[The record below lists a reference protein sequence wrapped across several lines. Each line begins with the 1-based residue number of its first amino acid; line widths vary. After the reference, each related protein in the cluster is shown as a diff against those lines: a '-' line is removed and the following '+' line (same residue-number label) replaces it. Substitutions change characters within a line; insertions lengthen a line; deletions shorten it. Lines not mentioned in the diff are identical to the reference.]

1 MATTR
6 KEYTGTGSAGPF
18 SLGGIDLIN
27 NSDLKV
33 YIFEPTRDPNTAVLQ
48 LEATNA
54 GTAGTDHPQ
63 YNASAPNGTAAGDI
77 QSTTPLNNY
86 QFTAS
91 DAITFN
97 VDANATPPIIAPSAN
112 AIITLERIT
121 TEDNKDFHAQGTI
134 RASELNAEL
143 KRIQHIAEEG
153 VNEAKGSIKESRF
166 SANAVDVGHPVSGI
180 DRRIEHVAKA
190 DSDDDAVNRDMLG
203 KVITQD
209 LLAGEGIDL
218 TDAVGGTNS
227 NAQVTISGEDSSK
240 TNKGIV
246 KINEGD
252 GIDVNYTNGDA
263 VISGEL
269 STKNN
274 RGIII
279 VESGHGIKVGA
290 SNETDSNYSGSA
302 IISTERSTPTTQG
315 VIKVNQVSGDA
326 INVTHAVGGTVGDVT
341 IGVDRSTASQQG
353 TVRVQSSVPITTT
366 YTADGEVSLS
376 INDNTVD
383 LAKIRND
390 DVITSAELD
399 ASTTTSNYPTP
410 DWDSEDSIATGKALA
425 KRFDAIMYSHTT
437 NKGTPPTETNFTEG
451 KLWYDHLNDQTLS
464 IWDKSGAN
472 TGTWRAITSGG
483 TFTSQPKVV
492 YVDSVNGNDLND
504 GHRIIKAKKT
514 IRGALLDVN
523 ENISSTTTT
532 NVTAA
537 TYNHQTGL
545 LTVTT
550 NAAHNLRVGMKVTMA
565 GLVWSCNYGGGTNN
579 HTFPEADD
587 PLRFV
592 SNILSNTQFEC
603 QLETTVDT
611 SLAHTYVSGGTV
623 TNQAG
628 RVGQGWMI
636 SVSAGT
642 YQEILPLRVEADN
655 VSIVGTTMRSCF
667 IHPSNT
673 QRYDTSKD
681 FNASDAITT
690 GTSEY
695 NTMFEMN
702 SGTYIW
708 GFAFSGLK
716 AGGWTTSGGSTLS
729 ARGAAT
735 GYVPEAGRNEQRTNV
750 DPDATYGLPP
760 VQGWIAAFRPNCSL
774 KKSPY
779 IQNCTSISDTDINNA
794 AYDPV
799 TQTGGLGGDKDSGM
813 TAGGILV
820 DGSVPSATS
829 PLRSFVV
836 DAFTQINMDGP
847 GILCTNNGYAQLVS
861 FFGTFCHY
869 HAKSLNGGM
878 LNLANCTTDYGRYG
892 LIADGKSATTTF
904 TSTVDGA
911 KAAGQTSFN
920 IDATTI
926 TSGYFGTGFNN
937 STANLRPGDNYLVSI
952 GSDTYE
958 IVSATPVGGSWT
970 ATNGWTVTIMK
981 TNSTNPAINDG
992 LTNAITD
999 GATVN
1004 FYQRSY
1010 ISTGGHTFEY
1020 VGAGTDY
1027 RAAPE
1032 NGGVP
1037 IEANEVINRNNGKVW
1052 QSSTNHVG
1060 KFKVGETFTIDQR
1073 SGKVESKGI
1082 TLTGPVTSN
1091 NNDNITIDPAGT
1103 GVVTI
1108 GSTFNA
1114 LTGSTIGNLTFAN
1127 GSITDSSGSISFG
1140 NENLSTTGWIIAI
1153 GQVEGG
1159 SLKADTTTI
1168 NAATITDTTGA
1179 ISFGDEN
1186 LSTTGSI
1193 TGGSLLVDTTT
1204 INAATITD
1212 STGAISFG
1220 DENLSTTGTFS
1231 AGNSTSQQHTLTG
1244 TVFSTAVSTGTV
1256 NTGAITSGSNN
1267 DITITPG
1274 GTGVVKLGKN
1284 LDVNGKSIISASN
1297 GNIPITPNGSGK
1309 VVLDGLNWPTA
1320 DGSSGYVLKTDGS
1333 GNLSWT
1339 QVLPA
1344 SNPTVSGSIVIT
1356 DNLQL
1361 TDDDDSHSI
1370 SLTAPATVP
1379 SNVVLTLPAAAPTAN
1394 QYLKAGASTPTTL
1407 EWENALAITTV
1418 QTASSQSAQLALTTQ
1433 EGDVVIRTDESK
1445 TYIKNSGTSNSMSDF
1460 THLQSPTGGV
1470 TSFNSNTGTITAD
1483 QALAAVNAASG
1494 TVGTA
1499 RLGSSGTASSSTF
1512 LRGDGSWQ
1520 TPPSTT
1526 VNNGSNNRV
1535 ITSAGGNAL
1544 DAEADLTF
1552 TSGKLDIGGSDSV
1565 KIDLVGANNPTIN
1578 FKQGN
1583 TQKGKILWD
1592 STGWLEIKNDSD
1604 GSEIRLKDDLQFSTD
1619 GSNFY
1624 SILNSNSTL
1633 SSSKL
1638 SGALPALNGSLL
1650 TNLPASGGTF
1660 TATASGALTNGKG
1673 VLINSNGTV
1682 SHPTA
1687 TAASWGN
1694 SNGNLNITGAF
1705 NVYPAGNNR
1714 FIVAN
1719 RLHGGSYPS
1728 LTAVKINDDNTITT
1742 GATVVPWSKSMA
1754 NLMVAW
1760 NPDDEMGIVTGPG
1773 SSTYWYYE
1781 VMKQFTL
1788 GGTNGLTITL
1798 GQEKTPI
1805 GTSYNNK
1812 SEGVASTDLVYIG
1825 SNTYAW
1831 MYKRGGTSHLRCRL
1845 VSNNTGGVSSQPNVT
1860 GYSTIQSND
1869 MKSNLSAVWNPD
1881 TSSIAIAHTSNES
1894 SGTLKIRSIQ
1904 VGTYSSFS
1912 LSSNVSTLSLNTGQT
1927 FYSVCIAYDTNNKS
1941 YFVTH
1946 MKPNGWASGQQ
1957 QLHGRAINVVSGSFS
1972 AGTESQMTTS
1982 GDTMY
1987 IDQSKNAL
1995 NYNATSDTLLAITS
2009 HHGSSSVF
2017 KVKEVTISG
2026 TGANPS
2032 FSLSADQVIATSLNN
2047 ESPSIRAS
2055 TGSDK
2060 WLLGYRPTS
2069 STTSWLSRTPASTTL
2084 TNDKYVG
2091 FADGSFSNGA
2101 TATIQLPNTVV
2112 DGLSGLTAGNKYFVG
2127 GDGTPDATDTYGKS
2141 VTAGVALSS
2150 STLLLK

>member
-6 KEYTGTGSAGPF
+6 LEYTGDGNTVTF
-18 SLGGIDLIN
+18 SLGTIDLIN
-27 NSDLKV
+27 RSDLKV
-33 YIFEPTRDPNTAVLQ
+33 YIFEPSRDSNTAVLQ
-48 LEATNA
+48 SEATNA
-54 GTAGTDHPQ
+54 GTAGTSHPQ
-63 YNASAPNGTAAGDI
+63 YDASNTSGSNAGSIAA
-77 QSTTPLNNY
+77 TTPVNNY
-86 QFTAS
+86 QFNSGNTQ
-91 DAITFN
+91 ITLN
-97 VDANATPPIIAPSAN
+97 TDNGVAKPTAN

-121 TEDNKDFHAQGTI
+121 SELQSDFSSQGTI
-134 RASELNAEL
+134 RASELNSEL
-143 KRIQHIAEEG
+143 RRIQHIAEEG
-153 VNEAKGSIKESRF
+153 VNEAKLSIKESRF

-180 DRRIEHVAKA
+180 DRRIEHVADA
-190 DSDDDAVNRDMLG
+190 DSDDDAVNREQLR
-203 KVITQD
+203 KVIFDD
-209 LLAGEGIDL
+209 LIEGEGINL
-218 TDAVGGTNS
+218 SDATGGSNS
-227 NAQVTISGEDSSK
+227 NGQTTISGEDSSK

-246 KINEGD
+246 KINEGEA
-252 GIDVNYTNGDA
+252 IDVNYTAGDA
-263 VISGEL
+263 VISAEN
-269 STKNN
+269 STKSNKGVLTVN
-274 RGIII
+274 
-279 VESGHGIKVGA
+279 SGHGIKVGP
-290 SNETDSNYSGSA
+290 SNESDAGYDGNAVVSA
-302 IISTERSTPTTQG
+302 DRTTPTTQG
-315 VIKVNQVSGDA
+315 IIKVNQVSGDA
-326 INVTHAVGGTVGDVT
+326 INVTHAVNGTVGDVS
-341 IGVDRSTASQQG
+341 IGVDRSTTSQQG
-353 TVRVQSSVPITTT
+353 VVRVQSSVPITTT
-366 YTADGEVSLS
+366 YTSDGEVSLA

-483 TFTSQPKVV
+483 TFTSQPKVI

-523 ENISSTTTT
+523 ENIAATTTT

-592 SNILSNTQFEC
+592 SNITSNTSFEC

-611 SLAHTYVSGGTV
+611 NLAHTYVSGGTV

-636 SVSAGT
+636 SVAAGT
-642 YQEILPLRVEADN
+642 YQEVLPLRVEADN

-673 QRYDTSKD
+673 QRYDTSRD
-681 FNASDAITT
+681 FNASNAVVA

-708 GFAFSGLK
+708 GFAFSGMK
-716 AGGWTTSGGSTLS
+716 AGGWTTSGGSTAS
-729 ARGAAT
+729 ARGDAT
-735 GYVPEAGRNEQRTNV
+735 GYVPEANRNEQRTNV
-750 DPDATYGLPP
+750 DPDSTYGLPP

-970 ATNGWTVTIMK
+970 ATNGWTITIMK
-981 TNSTNPAINDG
+981 TNATNPAINDG

-1037 IEANEVINRNNGKVW
+1037 IEAYEVVNLNMGKVW

-1060 KFKVGETFTIDQR
+1060 KFKVGDTFVIDQR

-1082 TLTGPVTSN
+1082 TLTGPVTTN
-1091 NNDNITIDPAGT
+1091 NNDNITIDPAGS
-1103 GVVTI
+1103 GVVNVGTI
-1108 GSTFNA
+1108 TLA
-1114 LTGSTIGNLTFAN
+1114 D
-1127 GSITDSSGSISFG
+1127 GSITDSSGAISFG
-1140 NENLSTTGWIIAI
+1140 NENLSTTGS
-1153 GQVEGG
+1153 V
-1159 SLKADTTTI
+1159 
-1168 NAATITDTTGA
+1168 
-1179 ISFGDEN
+1179 
-1186 LSTTGSI
+1186 
-1193 TGGSLLVDTTT
+1193 TGGSLVIDTTT

-1220 DENLSTTGTFS
+1220 DENLTTTGTFN
-1231 AGNSTSQQHTLTG
+1231 AGNSSSQQHVFTG
-1244 TVFSTAVSTGTV
+1244 TVFSTAISTGTV

-1267 DITITPG
+1267 DITVTPG
-1274 GTGVVKLGKN
+1274 GSGVVKLGKN
-1284 LDVNGKSIISASN
+1284 LDVNGNSIVSASN

-1309 VVLDGLNWPTA
+1309 VVLDGLSWPTA
-1320 DGSSGYVLKTDGS
+1320 DGSNGYVLKTDGS
-1333 GNLSWT
+1333 GNLSWIS
-1339 QVLPA
+1339 VLPA
-1344 SNPTVSGSIVIT
+1344 SNPIVSGSIVVT

-1379 SNVVLTLPAAAPTAN
+1379 SNVVLTLPAAAPSAN

-1418 QTASSQSAQLALTTQ
+1418 QTANSQSAQLALTTQ

-1445 TYIKNSGTSNSMSDF
+1445 TYIRNSGTSNSMSDF
-1460 THLQSPTGGV
+1460 TYLQSPTGGV
-1470 TSFNSNTGTITAD
+1470 TSFNSNTGAITAD
-1483 QALAAVNAASG
+1483 QALAAVNASSG
-1494 TVGTA
+1494 TLANARMPYTFLHGGNVGSGQALSGVNVHANQFYGAGSNLTHLNAGSMVTGTVNVA
-1499 RLGSSGTASSSTF
+1499 RLGSGTANSNSF
-1512 LRGDGSWQ
+1512 LRGDNTWANIGAGNLQ
-1520 TPPSTT
+1520 
-1526 VNNGSNNRV
+1526 
-1535 ITSAGGNAL
+1535 AGG
-1544 DAEADLTF
+1544 TF
-1552 TSGKLDIGGSDSV
+1552 PAI
-1565 KIDLVGANNPTIN
+1565 
-1578 FKQGN
+1578 
-1583 TQKGKILWD
+1583 
-1592 STGWLEIKNDSD
+1592 
-1604 GSEIRLKDDLQFSTD
+1604 D
-1619 GSNFY
+1619 GSN
-1624 SILNSNSTL
+1624 
-1633 SSSKL
+1633 
-1638 SGALPALNGSLL
+1638 L
-1650 TNLPASGGTF
+1650 TNLPASGGTI
-1660 TATASGALTNGKG
+1660 TGTASGTLPNGQAVKVNTNGTFSVAALAPPAFGGGG
-1673 VLINSNGTV
+1673 VSNAATTV
-1682 SHPTA
+1682 MESA
-1687 TAASWGN
+1687 EGCY
-1694 SNGNLNITGAF
+1694 
-1705 NVYPAGNNR
+1705 VGNNR
-1714 FIVAN
+1714 FLFCYYSTPHTQARAIVGEVNAD
-1719 RLHGGSYPS
+1719 GTMTWGTP
-1728 LTAVKINDDNTITT
+1728 
-1742 GATVVPWSKSMA
+1742 VVPQTWSNSVS
-1754 NLMVAW
+1754 MVAW
-1760 NPDDEMGIVTGPG
+1760 NHDDNMGLYG
-1773 SSTYWYYE
+1773 SNGGSGWNWWCI
-1781 VMKQFTL
+1781 QFTIS
-1788 GGTNGLTITL
+1788 GLTPTF
-1798 GQEKTPI
+1798 
-1805 GTSYNNK
+1805 GTTRGA
-1812 SEGVASTDLVYIG
+1812 GVSPQDSWKGALVYGYQNKYMFGYIG
-1825 SNTYAW
+1825 YQQFRWS
-1831 MYKRGGTSHLRCRL
+1831 RI
-1845 VSNNTGGVSSQPNVT
+1845 SNNTAGVNNAPTSTGGGSYTSGTMYENT
-1860 GYSTIQSND
+1860 KISGC
-1869 MKSNLSAVWNPD
+1869 WNPD
-1881 TSSIAIAHTSNES
+1881 GNNWVMFYNR
-1894 SGTLKIRSIQ
+1894 SGTLSAHSFIPSGSNSISNQTSHPVSVSAHLGNSFYYSNPQ
-1904 VGTYSSFS
+1904 VIYD
-1912 LSSNVSTLSLNTGQT
+1912 
-1927 FYSVCIAYDTNNKS
+1927 DTNDKYLFGWCDSNWRYKLRAATFSIGNIAFTFGSEVNVTDSNDSNEANIFQYAEAPWMCWNK
-1941 YFVTH
+1941 
-1946 MKPNGWASGQQ
+1946 
-1957 QLHGRAINVVSGSFS
+1957 
-1972 AGTESQMTTS
+1972 
-1982 GDTMY
+1982 
-1987 IDQSKNAL
+1987 
-1995 NYNATSDTLLAITS
+1995 TSDEITVVWGRS
-2009 HHGSSSVF
+2009 GTI
-2017 KVKEVTISG
+2017 KAKDVTISG
-2026 TGANPS
+2026 TTI
-2032 FSLSADQVIATSLNN
+2032 SLGSSYSL
-2047 ESPSIRAS
+2047 
-2055 TGSDK
+2055 
-2060 WLLGYRPTS
+2060 
-2069 STTSWLSRTPASTTL
+2069 STTL
-2084 TNDKYVG
+2084 YTSSGSNGLFFLTSTDSSRWMLKYHSSSTASKAVSRAGTSTTITNDNYVG
-2091 FADGSFSNGA
+2091 FSDGTFSNGQ
-2101 TATIQLPNTVV
+2101 TATIQLPGTVV
-2112 DGLSGLTAGNKYFVG
+2112 DGLSGLTTGSKYYVSGN
-2127 GDGTPDATDTYGKS
+2127 GTVSLTDTYYTDI
-2141 VTAGVALSS
+2141 TAGVALSS